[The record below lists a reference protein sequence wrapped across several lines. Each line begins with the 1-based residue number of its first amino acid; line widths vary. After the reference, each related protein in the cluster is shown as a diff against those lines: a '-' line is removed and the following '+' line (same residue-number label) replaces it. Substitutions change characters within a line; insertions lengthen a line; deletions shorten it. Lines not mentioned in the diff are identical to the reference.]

1 MAQCRRAGFV
11 LFITLFV
18 LLITYAPIPAGSDQY
33 FGVLVKVDVSNS
45 YIVVMNPRSGGRFR
59 FSITEKTAILE
70 NEASKDVADLKAGT
84 PVIIE
89 YDLSGENY
97 IAHRILIQQAVE

>member
-1 MAQCRRAGFV
+1 MADHFRTGFV

-18 LLITYAPIPAGSDQY
+18 LLISYGSIPAASDEY
-33 FGVLVKVDVSNS
+33 SGVLVKVDITNS
-45 YIVVMNPRSGGRFR
+45 YIVIMNPKSGGRFR

-97 IAHRILIQQAVE
+97 IARRVLIQQAEE